1 MAAAEVETYNGVP
14 LNKLFPEEK
23 LGWRGS
29 VTVLAV
35 TLNATP

>member
-1 MAAAEVETYNGVP
+1 MVDADVEMYDGVP

-29 VTVLAV
+29 VAILAV
-35 TLNATP
+35 TLVATR